1 MGKDLS
7 MIEFPYSIAGFAV
20 GVIVGLTGVGGGALM
35 TPLLVLGF
43 GVAPVTAV
51 GTDLL
56 NAGFMKIGGAASHA
70 SKGHVDWRITGLLAS
85 GSIPGALVG
94 LIALS
99 ILPRAGSTTHLV
111 VATSLG
117 FMLVLTALAITFRAR
132 LLEWA
137 HSHSGRGF
145 LARHQSSATVAMG
158 AFIGLAALALLPR
171 AGASA
176 KVIVSTSLG
185 VMLFIT
191 SLALVMRGQLMHWA
205 RSHAGQGFLA
215 KHQAAATIAVGFFI
229 GLAVTLSSVGA
240 GAIGVTALVLLFP
253 LLATTRI
260 VGTDIAHAVP
270 ITLLA
275 GFGHALFGN
284 VNWWLLA
291 SLLIG
296 SLPGIW
302 LGSHL
307 TARIPE
313 KILRASLVAVLLFA
327 GTKLLMG

>member
-7 MIEFPYSIAGFAV
+7 MIEFPYSIAGFVV

-56 NAGFMKIGGAASHA
+56 NAGLMKIGGAASHA

-94 LIALS
+94 LIAL
-99 ILPRAGSTTHLV
+99 
-111 VATSLG
+111 
-117 FMLVLTALAITFRAR
+117 AITFRAQ

-158 AFIGLAALALLPR
+158 AFIGLA
-171 AGASA
+171 
-176 KVIVSTSLG
+176 
-185 VMLFIT
+185 
-191 SLALVMRGQLMHWA
+191 
-205 RSHAGQGFLA
+205 
-215 KHQAAATIAVGFFI
+215 
-229 GLAVTLSSVGA
+229 VTLSSVGA

-253 LLATTRI
+253 MLATTRI

-275 GFGHALFGN
+275 GLGHAVFGN

-302 LGSHL
+302 LGSTL

-313 KILRASLVAVLLFA
+313 KALRFSLVGVLLFA
-327 GTKLLMG
+327 GT

>member
-1 MGKDLS
+1 
-7 MIEFPYSIAGFAV
+7 
-20 GVIVGLTGVGGGALM
+20 
-35 TPLLVLGF
+35 
-43 GVAPVTAV
+43 
-51 GTDLL
+51 
-56 NAGFMKIGGAASHA
+56 
-70 SKGHVDWRITGLLAS
+70 
-85 GSIPGALVG
+85 
-94 LIALS
+94 
-99 ILPRAGSTTHLV
+99 V

-117 FMLVLTALAITFRAR
+117 FMLVLTALAITFRAQ

-158 AFIGLAALALLPR
+158 A
-171 AGASA
+171 
-176 KVIVSTSLG
+176 
-185 VMLFIT
+185 
-191 SLALVMRGQLMHWA
+191 
-205 RSHAGQGFLA
+205 
-215 KHQAAATIAVGFFI
+215 FI

-284 VNWWLLA
+284 VSWWLLA

>member
-1 MGKDLS
+1 
-7 MIEFPYSIAGFAV
+7 MIEIPYSIAGFVV

-43 GVAPVTAV
+43 GVSPVTAV

-70 SKGHVDWRITGLLAS
+70 SNGHVDWRITGLLAS
-85 GSIPGALVG
+85 GSVPGALAG
-94 LIALS
+94 LMALS
-99 ILPRAGSTTHLV
+99 LLPKAGASTQVLI
-111 VATSLG
+111 ATSLG
-117 FMLVLTALAITFRAR
+117 FMLVLTALAIAFRGQ

-137 HSHSGRGF
+137 HSHAGRGF
-145 LARHQSSATVAMG
+145 LARHRSSATVAMG
-158 AFIGLAALALLPR
+158 A
-171 AGASA
+171 
-176 KVIVSTSLG
+176 
-185 VMLFIT
+185 
-191 SLALVMRGQLMHWA
+191 
-205 RSHAGQGFLA
+205 
-215 KHQAAATIAVGFFI
+215 FI

-253 LLATTRI
+253 MLATTRI

-275 GFGHALFGN
+275 GLGHAVFGN

-296 SLPGIW
+296 SVPGIF

-313 KILRASLVAVLLFA
+313 KILRVSLVAVLLFA

>member
-1 MGKDLS
+1 
-7 MIEFPYSIAGFAV
+7 MIEFPYSIAGFVV

-56 NAGFMKIGGAASHA
+56 NAGFMKIGGAANHA

-99 ILPRAGSTTHLV
+99 VLPRAGASTQLL

-117 FMLVLTALAITFRAR
+117 FMLVLTALAVALRAQ

-137 HSHSGRGF
+137 HSHTGRGF
-145 LARHQSSATVAMG
+145 LARHQSGATVAMG
-158 AFIGLAALALLPR
+158 A
-171 AGASA
+171 
-176 KVIVSTSLG
+176 
-185 VMLFIT
+185 
-191 SLALVMRGQLMHWA
+191 
-205 RSHAGQGFLA
+205 
-215 KHQAAATIAVGFFI
+215 FI

-260 VGTDIAHAVP
+260 VGTDIAHA
-270 ITLLA
+270 
-275 GFGHALFGN
+275 ALFGN

-291 SLLIG
+291 SLLVG

-302 LGSHL
+302 LGSTL
-307 TARIPE
+307 AARIPE
-313 KILRASLVAVLLFA
+313 KVLRFSLVGVLLFA

>member
-1 MGKDLS
+1 
-7 MIEFPYSIAGFAV
+7 
-20 GVIVGLTGVGGGALM
+20 M

-43 GVAPVTAV
+43 GVPPVTAV

-70 SKGHVDWRITGLLAS
+70 SRGHVDWRVTRLLAS
-85 GSIPGALVG
+85 GSVPGALLG
-94 LIALS
+94 LLALS
-99 ILPRAGSTTHLV
+99 ALPKAGAATQVL

-117 FMLVLTALAITFRAR
+117 FMLVLTALAIAFRGP

-137 HSHSGRGF
+137 HSHAGRGL
-145 LARHQSSATVAMG
+145 LARHQSSATIAMG
-158 AFIGLAALALLPR
+158 A
-171 AGASA
+171 
-176 KVIVSTSLG
+176 
-185 VMLFIT
+185 
-191 SLALVMRGQLMHWA
+191 
-205 RSHAGQGFLA
+205 
-215 KHQAAATIAVGFFI
+215 FI

-253 LLATTRI
+253 MLATTRI

-270 ITLLA
+270 ITLVA

-284 VNWWLLA
+284 VSWWLLA

-296 SLPGIW
+296 SLPGIF
-302 LGSHL
+302 LGSQL

-313 KILRASLVAVLLFA
+313 KLLRASLVAVLLLA
-327 GTKLLMG
+327 GTKLVMG

>member
-1 MGKDLS
+1 
-7 MIEFPYSIAGFAV
+7 MIEFPYSIAGFIV

-43 GVAPVTAV
+43 GVSPVTAV

-56 NAGFMKIGGAASHA
+56 NAGFAKIGGAAAHA
-70 SKGHVDWRITGLLAS
+70 RKGHVDWRVTRLLAS
-85 GSIPGALVG
+85 GSIPGAL
-94 LIALS
+94 
-99 ILPRAGSTTHLV
+99 
-111 VATSLG
+111 
-117 FMLVLTALAITFRAR
+117 
-132 LLEWA
+132 
-137 HSHSGRGF
+137 
-145 LARHQSSATVAMG
+145 
-158 AFIGLAALALLPR
+158 IGLAALALLPR

-215 KHQAAATIAVGFFI
+215 KHQTASTIAVGFFI

>member
-1 MGKDLS
+1 

-43 GVAPVTAV
+43 GVTPLSAV

-56 NAGFMKIGGAASHA
+56 NAGLAKIGGAAAHA
-70 SKGHVDWRITGLLAS
+70 RKGHVDWRVARLLAT
-85 GSIPGALVG
+85 GSIPG
-94 LIALS
+94 
-99 ILPRAGSTTHLV
+99 T
-111 VATSLG
+111 
-117 FMLVLTALAITFRAR
+117 
-132 LLEWA
+132 LL
-137 HSHSGRGF
+137 
-145 LARHQSSATVAMG
+145 
-158 AFIGLAALALLPR
+158 GLAALALLPK

-176 KVIVSTSLG
+176 KVIVATSLG
-185 VMLFIT
+185 AMLFVTAIA
-191 SLALVMRGQLMHWA
+191 LAFRGRLIEWA
-205 RSHAGQGFLA
+205 RSRSGQGLLA
-215 KHQAAATIAVGFFI
+215 RHQSTSTIAMGFFI

-253 LLATTRI
+253 MLATTRI

-275 GFGHALFGN
+275 GLGHAFFGN
-284 VNWWLLA
+284 VDWWLLA

-302 LGSHL
+302 LGSLL

-313 KILRASLVAVLLFA
+313 KLLRVSLVAVLLLA

>member
-1 MGKDLS
+1 
-7 MIEFPYSIAGFAV
+7 V
-20 GVIVGLTGVGGGALM
+20 GAL
-35 TPLLVLGF
+35 
-43 GVAPVTAV
+43 
-51 GTDLL
+51 
-56 NAGFMKIGGAASHA
+56 
-70 SKGHVDWRITGLLAS
+70 
-85 GSIPGALVG
+85 
-94 LIALS
+94 
-99 ILPRAGSTTHLV
+99 
-111 VATSLG
+111 
-117 FMLVLTALAITFRAR
+117 AR
-132 LLEWA
+132 
-137 HSHSGRGF
+137 
-145 LARHQSSATVAMG
+145 
-158 AFIGLAALALLPR
+158 
-171 AGASA
+171 
-176 KVIVSTSLG
+176 
-185 VMLFIT
+185 
-191 SLALVMRGQLMHWA
+191 
-205 RSHAGQGFLA
+205 GQGFLA
-215 KHQAAATIAVGFFI
+215 KHQTASTIAMGFFI

-313 KILRASLVAVLLFA
+313 KVLRFSLVACCSSPARSSSWVTCIA
-327 GTKLLMG
+327 TTHTTTPSSPNASRSSATRRRDSSRES

>member
-1 MGKDLS
+1 
-7 MIEFPYSIAGFAV
+7 MIEIPYSIAGFVV

-43 GVAPVTAV
+43 GVSPVTAV

-56 NAGFMKIGGAASHA
+56 NAGIMKIGGAASHA
-70 SKGHVDWRITGLLAS
+70 AKGHVDWGVTRLLAT
-85 GSIPGALVG
+85 GSVPGAVLG

-99 ILPRAGSTTHLV
+99 TLPRAGASTQVL

-117 FMLVLTALAITFRAR
+117 VMLVLTALTLALRTQ
-132 LLEWA
+132 LLAWA
-137 HSHSGRGF
+137 HSNTGRGF
-145 LARHQSSATVAMG
+145 LARHQAPATIGMG
-158 AFIGLAALALLPR
+158 AL
-171 AGASA
+171 
-176 KVIVSTSLG
+176 
-185 VMLFIT
+185 
-191 SLALVMRGQLMHWA
+191 
-205 RSHAGQGFLA
+205 
-215 KHQAAATIAVGFFI
+215 I

-275 GFGHALFGN
+275 GVGHAFFGN

-296 SLPGIW
+296 SVPGIFV
-302 LGSHL
+302 GSHL

-313 KILRASLVAVLLFA
+313 KLLRVSLVAVLLFA

>member
-1 MGKDLS
+1 
-7 MIEFPYSIAGFAV
+7 
-20 GVIVGLTGVGGGALM
+20 
-35 TPLLVLGF
+35 
-43 GVAPVTAV
+43 
-51 GTDLL
+51 
-56 NAGFMKIGGAASHA
+56 
-70 SKGHVDWRITGLLAS
+70 
-85 GSIPGALVG
+85 
-94 LIALS
+94 
-99 ILPRAGSTTHLV
+99 
-111 VATSLG
+111 
-117 FMLVLTALAITFRAR
+117 
-132 LLEWA
+132 
-137 HSHSGRGF
+137 
-145 LARHQSSATVAMG
+145 MG
-158 AFIGLAALALLPR
+158 A
-171 AGASA
+171 
-176 KVIVSTSLG
+176 
-185 VMLFIT
+185 
-191 SLALVMRGQLMHWA
+191 
-205 RSHAGQGFLA
+205 
-215 KHQAAATIAVGFFI
+215 FI

-240 GAIGVTALVLLFP
+240 GAVGVTALVLLFP

-275 GFGHALFGN
+275 GFGHAFFGN

>member
-1 MGKDLS
+1 
-7 MIEFPYSIAGFAV
+7 
-20 GVIVGLTGVGGGALM
+20 
-35 TPLLVLGF
+35 
-43 GVAPVTAV
+43 
-51 GTDLL
+51 
-56 NAGFMKIGGAASHA
+56 
-70 SKGHVDWRITGLLAS
+70 
-85 GSIPGALVG
+85 
-94 LIALS
+94 
-99 ILPRAGSTTHLV
+99 
-111 VATSLG
+111 
-117 FMLVLTALAITFRAR
+117 
-132 LLEWA
+132 
-137 HSHSGRGF
+137 
-145 LARHQSSATVAMG
+145 
-158 AFIGLAALALLPR
+158 
-171 AGASA
+171 
-176 KVIVSTSLG
+176 
-185 VMLFIT
+185 MLFIT
-191 SLALVMRGQLMHWA
+191 SLALIFRGQLMQWA
-205 RSHAGQGFLA
+205 RSHSGQGFLA
-215 KHQAAATIAVGFFI
+215 KHQTAATIAVGLFI

-302 LGSHL
+302 LGSTL

-313 KILRASLVAVLLFA
+313 KVLRFSLVGVLLFA

>member
-1 MGKDLS
+1 
-7 MIEFPYSIAGFAV
+7 MIEFPYSIAGFVV

-70 SKGHVDWRITGLLAS
+70 SKGHVDWRVTGLLAS

-94 LIALS
+94 LIALA
-99 ILPRAGSTTHLV
+99 ILPRAGSTTQLV

-117 FMLVLTALAITFRAR
+117 FMLVLTALAITFRAQ

-158 AFIGLAALALLPR
+158 A
-171 AGASA
+171 
-176 KVIVSTSLG
+176 
-185 VMLFIT
+185 
-191 SLALVMRGQLMHWA
+191 
-205 RSHAGQGFLA
+205 
-215 KHQAAATIAVGFFI
+215 FI

-275 GFGHALFGN
+275 GLGHALFGN
-284 VNWWLLA
+284 VNGWLLA